1 MKVKT
6 FYQVCVVFPDL
17 NFLKKNWQTILIT
30 RSIMK
35 IKRCWYENVFED
47 IRHVF
52 GHLTRARGLGRE
64 GPGGT
69 RAPSLAI
76 NSGFLPLVHGGQST
90 VTFCRK
96 SRPYTECSRLHSI
109 SSVLSSYF
117 DLSTQINLDFIDILA
132 FAIAKRSALKVDGR
146 ASHWLDSGRHLR
158 KTTIFYLYLNYLRRW
173 SFLAD
178 MMIGEYFPFLVRAMK
193 LKIDLKWNYDMSR
206 NETFPNIYF
215 WNVSNYSIWA
225 LDQYLMRW
233 PPSDYL
239 ALASLHFN
247 CQP

>member
-1 MKVKT
+1 
-6 FYQVCVVFPDL
+6 
-17 NFLKKNWQTILIT
+17 
-30 RSIMK
+30 MK

-69 RAPSLAI
+69 RGPSLAI

-132 FAIAKRSALKVDGR
+132 FASY
-146 ASHWLDSGRHLR
+146 WLDSGRRLR
-158 KTTIFYLYLNYLRRW
+158 KAISHYWRQQFLLSVLELFEKMIVPCGHDDWGIF
-173 SFLAD
+173 
-178 MMIGEYFPFLVRAMK
+178 
-193 LKIDLKWNYDMSR
+193 
-206 NETFPNIYF
+206 
-215 WNVSNYSIWA
+215 SISCAGDEIENW
-225 LDQYLMRW
+225 LEMELW
-233 PPSDYL
+233 
-239 ALASLHFN
+239 HV
-247 CQP
+247 